1 MIKKRWLLVVLISS
15 VQLALL
21 LIGVMYG
28 CAWLQDSLK
37 QIVQRQASAAN
48 RHLLEDADAR
58 LSQLGLETDKLA
70 SSPAVRQMFE
80 SEFNLEESVVALYEN
95 GQLVVSNDL
104 NLPAELDSIQ
114 AGGAELESRYWLS
127 KKSLDDR
134 FTLVAGQE
142 QASYLGSIWKLTS
155 ILRNVGF
162 GLTLL
167 VGLVS
172 TSLMVSVLQRYDH
185 SLNKDREQLQ
195 AVLDEHSLSLMRTK
209 NAIIFGL
216 AKIAESRDT
225 DTGEHLDRIGKYVTL
240 LADRL
245 RKVYKDID
253 DVFIAD
259 LALASSLHDIGKV
272 GIPDSILLKPGRL
285 TSDERF
291 VMEQHTVIGGEC
303 LEAIEKQLGE
313 DSFLEMARNIAYAHH
328 ERWDGK
334 GYPYRLT
341 NENIPLPARIT
352 SVADVYDALTTKRPY
367 KKAMSHEE
375 SREIIV
381 SGRGTQ
387 FDPAVVDAFLAAEED
402 FQAVAA
408 NQSDNQIPALLSLEN
423 IVAIQASSIQSPSQ
437 MA

>member
-21 LIGVMYG
+21 LAAVIYG
-28 CAWLQDSLK
+28 SSWLDRNLTE
-37 QIVQRQASAAN
+37 IVQKQVTLSNAQLLNKASERIGGDTAATAN
-48 RHLLEDADAR
+48 RLRAEQMLQEVAVGDDQLLAVYSDGQWLAGNRTMPRLLDDFRQEMADRHAEF
-58 LSQLGLETDKLA
+58 LVSECQLD
-70 SSPAVRQMFE
+70 
-80 SEFNLEESVVALYEN
+80 N
-95 GQLVVSNDL
+95 GLVV
-104 NLPAELDSIQ
+104 
-114 AGGAELESRYWLS
+114 
-127 KKSLDDR
+127 
-134 FTLVAGQE
+134 VAGQL
-142 QASYLGSIWKLTS
+142 QADYLSSIWQVVAW
-155 ILRNVGF
+155 LRTLGF

-167 VGLVS
+167 VGLIS
-172 TSLMVSVLQRYDH
+172 TSLMVSVLQRYDR
-185 SLNKDREQLQ
+185 SLSADREELQ
-195 AVLDEHSLSLMRTK
+195 AVVDERSLSLMRTK

-245 RKVYKDID
+245 RKVYREID

-341 NENIPLPARIT
+341 NENIPLAARIT

-375 SREIIV
+375 SREIILA
-381 SGRGTQ
+381 GKGTQ

-402 FQAVAA
+402 FQIVAA
-408 NQSDNQIPALLSLEN
+408 RQSDNQIPALLSLEN
-423 IVAIQASSIQSPSQ
+423 IVAIQASSIQSPSA